1 MMRLL
6 PALAAFLLAGPTLAE
21 TVLIR
26 NATVHTMADTGTLEG
41 ADILVRDGT
50 IEAIG
55 RALAA
60 PAQARIIDAQ
70 GRPVTPGF
78 FGGLTH
84 LGVEEIGLEPTAG
97 DAALKLGTMRPE
109 FDVALAFNPDSVAIG
124 VSRVEGVTFAVIVPT
139 AEAGSEN
146 APGGTII
153 AGQGSVV
160 ALNGGA
166 AATDSHALFLDFGG
180 DANGLSGGSR
190 AAQYMLLEQAFL
202 EARTPKA
209 VLPDDQR
216 LLTPAG
222 RQALLEFIGGAGPFV
237 FDVDRAADIRQVLA
251 FAARE
256 KLRIAIS
263 GGAEAWRAANELAAA
278 RVPVILD
285 ALEDLPGGFD
295 SIGATLENAA
305 RLERAGV
312 SVAFTMDSPEPHNV
326 RKLRQTAGVAVAH
339 GMPWDAALA
348 GLTRVP
354 ADIFGVADR
363 FGTIAR
369 GRRANLVVWNGDPL
383 EVTSFATHVFIDGVQ
398 QPERSRQTELRD
410 RYLERVRAGTAR

>member
-1 MMRLL
+1 MR
-6 PALAAFLLAGPTLAE
+6 FLIAVAVFVLAGPAPAE

-26 NATVHTMADTGTLEG
+26 NATVHTMAAAGTLEG
-41 ADILVRDGT
+41 ADLLLRDGT

-84 LGVEEIGLEPTAG
+84 LGLEEIGLEPTAG
-97 DAALKLGTMRPE
+97 DGALKLGTMRPE
-109 FDVALAFNPDSVAIG
+109 FDVALAFNPASVAIG
-124 VSRVEGVTFAVIVPT
+124 VARVEGVSFAVIVPT
-139 AEAGSEN
+139 AEAGSSK

-160 ALNGGA
+160 ALNEG
-166 AATDSHALFLDFGG
+166 AATDSRALFLDFGA
-180 DANGLSGGSR
+180 DANDLSGGSR
-190 AAQYMLLEQAFL
+190 AAQYMLLKQAFL
-202 EARTPKA
+202 EARTPNA
-209 VLPDDQR
+209 VLANDQR

-222 RQALLEFIGGAGPFV
+222 RQALLDFIGGAGVFV

-256 KLRIAIS
+256 KLRIAIA
-263 GGAEAWRAANELAAA
+263 GGAEAWRVAGELAAA

-305 RLERAGV
+305 RLQRAGV
-312 SVAFTMDSPEPHNV
+312 KVAFTLDSPEPHNV

-339 GMPWDAALA
+339 GLPWEAGLA

-354 ADIFGVADR
+354 AEIFGVADR
-363 FGTIAR
+363 YGTLER
-369 GRRANLVVWNGDPL
+369 GRRANLVVWSGDPL
-383 EVTSFATHVFIDGVQ
+383 EVTSFATHVFIDGVL